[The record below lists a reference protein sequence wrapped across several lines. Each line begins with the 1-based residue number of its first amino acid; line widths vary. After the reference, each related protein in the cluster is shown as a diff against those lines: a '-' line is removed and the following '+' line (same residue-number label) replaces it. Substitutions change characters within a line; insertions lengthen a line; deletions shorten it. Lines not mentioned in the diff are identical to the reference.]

1 MARVAVDEQVAIL
14 MHGVELGDPELQ
26 RSMEDEL
33 RQRLIDAEREQRGLR
48 VYCGYDVT
56 GPHLH
61 LGHTITMRKLRQFQ
75 DLGHDVILLIGTFT
89 TLIGDA
95 SDKDTARTI
104 RAVDD
109 VLRDAETY
117 AEQVFRILDR
127 EKTTVRYNHEWL
139 DTLSFRDLIRFASL
153 FTVQQS
159 IARENFKNRLERGDA
174 LWLREILYPLAQGY
188 DAVALEADVQ
198 LGATEQL
205 FNLMAG
211 RKIQEFYGQR
221 PQICLTFPILVGTDG
236 RLRMSKS
243 TGNYIGIT
251 ESPHEQYGKVMSL
264 PDEAMP
270 SYIDLL
276 TRWPLDTIKEHKQ
289 HLASGAVHP
298 MDIKKKLAWEIVASF
313 NGDAAADEAA
323 AHFARV
329 HQQREVPEELPEFV
343 LSDPMRIDEL
353 LLAVGLAP
361 SKSEARR
368 LISQNGVRLNGTTIT
383 SIDTLVEPG
392 EAILQVG
399 KRRFLRLLP
408 TEHQH

>member
-1 MARVAVDEQVAIL
+1 
-14 MHGVELGDPELQ
+14 
-26 RSMEDEL
+26 
-33 RQRLIDAEREQRGLR
+33 
-48 VYCGYDVT
+48 
-56 GPHLH
+56 
-61 LGHTITMRKLRQFQ
+61 
-75 DLGHDVILLIGTFT
+75 
-89 TLIGDA
+89 
-95 SDKDTARTI
+95 
-104 RAVDD
+104 
-109 VLRDAETY
+109 
-117 AEQVFRILDR
+117 
-127 EKTTVRYNHEWL
+127 
-139 DTLSFRDLIRFASL
+139 
-153 FTVQQS
+153 
-159 IARENFKNRLERGDA
+159 
-174 LWLREILYPLAQGY
+174 
-188 DAVALEADVQ
+188 
-198 LGATEQL
+198 
-205 FNLMAG
+205 
-211 RKIQEFYGQR
+211 
-221 PQICLTFPILVGTDG
+221 
-236 RLRMSKS
+236 
-243 TGNYIGIT
+243 
-251 ESPHEQYGKVMSL
+251 
-264 PDEAMP
+264 MP

-329 HQQREVPEELPEFV
+329 HQQRELPEELPEFV